1 MIAERL
7 AIGKITKPHGVK
19 GEVKIQP
26 MTDDI
31 KRFKKLKSV
40 IIDDVEVKVES
51 CKIQP
56 DRAILKLEII
66 NTPEEAVKYKEK
78 ILYIER
84 KNAVAL
90 EEDEYFVAD
99 LIGCIVEDEN
109 GAELGSVI
117 EVISTGSNDVYWV
130 KSNKEEILIPALK
143 NIVVS
148 VNVKENK
155 IVIKP
160 VSEWME

>member
-7 AIGKITKPHGVK
+7 AIGKITKPHGIK

-26 MTDDI
+26 MTDDV
-31 KRFKKLKSV
+31 KRFKKLKTV
-40 IIDDVEVKVES
+40 FIDDVEVKVES

-78 ILYIER
+78 ILYIDR
-84 KNAVAL
+84 KNAVSL

-99 LIGCIVEDEN
+99 LIGCVVEDEN
-109 GAELGSVI
+109 GAELGDVI

-130 KSNKEEILIPALK
+130 KNNKEEILIPALK
-143 NIVVS
+143 DIVIS
-148 VNVKENK
+148 VDVKENK

>member
-1 MIAERL
+1 MLAERL
-7 AIGKITKPHGVK
+7 AIGKITKAHGIK

-26 MTDDI
+26 MTDDV

-78 ILYIER
+78 VLYIDR
-84 KNAVAL
+84 KNAVSL

-109 GAELGSVI
+109 GKELGPI
-117 EVISTGSNDVYWV
+117 IDVISTGSNDVYWV
-130 KSNKEEILIPALK
+130 KSNKEEILIPAIK
-143 NIVVS
+143 DVV
-148 VNVKENK
+148 VNVAVKENK

-160 VSEWME
+160 ISEWME